1 MTANLYLTVVDDA
14 DMTKDSIL
22 NFTSLPGLKGDDD
35 ESLACGRCKTVL
47 CRNVSTKSVYSKFG
61 APNRLLIRCTCG
73 AVNVLPS
80 QREKPKGDRREN

>member
-1 MTANLYLTVVDDA
+1 MTAKLYLTVVEDA

-22 NFTSLPGLKGDDD
+22 NFTSLPGMKGEDD

-47 CRNVSTKSVYSKFG
+47 CRNVSTRTVYSKFG

-73 AVNVLPS
+73 ATNLLPS
-80 QREKPKGDRREN
+80 QRGVPEGYQREK